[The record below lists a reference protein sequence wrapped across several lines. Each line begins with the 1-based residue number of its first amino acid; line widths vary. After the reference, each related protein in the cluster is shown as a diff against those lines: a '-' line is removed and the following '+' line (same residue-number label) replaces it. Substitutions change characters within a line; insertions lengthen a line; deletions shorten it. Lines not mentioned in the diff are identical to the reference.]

1 MNAVTENTREGYCTV
16 AVGLAIDTVEAASV
30 SVAATVS
37 VSESLSFFSTPSARH
52 RGQEFRPVVNHCD
65 N

>member
-1 MNAVTENTREGYCTV
+1 MTAVTENIREVYCTV
-16 AVGLAIDTVEAASV
+16 AVGLAADTVEAVSV
-30 SVAATVS
+30 SVVS